1 MDKAVLVG
9 FLDLY
14 RSPKPPKDLAVDGE
28 TDEPEEEKPEP
39 LPRITMS
46 ELWPPSQRV
55 KLMYIGLGFFLL
67 NGLLICIWAYVLF
80 QNR

>member
-1 MDKAVLVG
+1 VG

-14 RSPKPPKDLAVDGE
+14 RSPKPEKHLPVDGVS
-28 TDEPEEEKPEP
+28 DEPEEEKREP

-55 KLMYIGLGFFLL
+55 KLLYIGLAFVLL
-67 NGLLICIWAYVLF
+67 NGLLICIWASILIS
-80 QNR
+80 NR